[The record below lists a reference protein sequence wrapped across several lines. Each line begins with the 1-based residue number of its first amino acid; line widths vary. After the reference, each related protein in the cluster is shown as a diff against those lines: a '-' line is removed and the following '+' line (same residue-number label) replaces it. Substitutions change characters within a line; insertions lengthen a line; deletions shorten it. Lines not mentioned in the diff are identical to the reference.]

1 MDRFS
6 AALDRFSDTIA
17 QKLSDAQKIF
27 DTTIATMKAAAD
39 ANAAQVTR
47 IVENM
52 NAAACNNAV
61 PDTFTVSISD
71 LMSGLLAIFI
81 LVLSYFI
88 LNFTQ
93 ATAQLTQNDITRA
106 ELLHFMQRELEREG
120 IKVTVDDR
128 HGILRIAEDV
138 LFDVGLADVKPQG
151 QIVIQKLSAVLAVA
165 LEAEQFKG
173 RVETIFIEGHTDNVP
188 ISNGVF
194 PSNWEL
200 SAKRAIN
207 TWLTMSGANPQLTA
221 LRNDKDE
228 MIFSVS
234 GYADTRPIAANTSE
248 AGRGDNRRI
257 DIRFSMAPPTEANM
271 SIVKFVRK
279 ELAQ

>member
-1 MDRFS
+1 MRRRTPPETS
-6 AALDRFSDTIA
+6 AA
-17 QKLSDAQKIF
+17 
-27 DTTIATMKAAAD
+27 
-39 ANAAQVTR
+39 
-47 IVENM
+47 
-52 NAAACNNAV
+52 

-128 HGILRIAEDV
+128 HGILRIAEGV

-151 QIVIQKLSAVLAVA
+151 QIVIRKLSAVLAVA

-207 TWLTMSGANPQLTA
+207 TWLTMSGANPQLTT

-248 AGRGDNRRI
+248 AGRNDNRRI
-257 DIRFSMAPPTEANM
+257 DIRFSMAPPSEEDM

>member
-1 MDRFS
+1 MR
-6 AALDRFSDTIA
+6 RRTP
-17 QKLSDAQKIF
+17 QF
-27 DTTIATMKAAAD
+27 DTPA
-39 ANAAQVTR
+39 
-47 IVENM
+47 
-52 NAAACNNAV
+52 

-128 HGILRIAEDV
+128 HGILRIAEGV

-151 QIVIQKLSAVLAVA
+151 QIVIQKLSAVLTVA

-188 ISNGVF
+188 ISNGIF

-207 TWLTMSGANPQLTA
+207 TWLTMSGANPQLTT
-221 LRNDKDE
+221 LRNDKGE

-234 GYADTRPIAANTSE
+234 GYADTRPIADNTSE

-257 DIRFSMAPPTEANM
+257 DIRFSMAPPTEDDM

-279 ELAQ
+279 ELAR